1 MNGREKCNMAFGYN
15 AATLGAAMLAGVALT
30 LAVRLL
36 QLSMRRAVNID
47 YYDDEDEY
55 EEYSD

>member
-1 MNGREKCNMAFGYN
+1 MAFGYN

-30 LAVRLL
+30 LVVRLL